1 MYETFMMLSA
11 DTISPIRDFTG
22 EDFMKFANINNSIL
36 RRRLIITLAFAV
48 IAAIAGGISFSMMRA
63 RVPDMHIIFFL
74 LLGSSVLLLI
84 FLSLWTLGAA
94 DRFARLAK
102 ILRRCYIIFLVA
114 GFSVFLVFQGL
125 IISAARTQEA
135 DVDAIIV
142 LGAGLRR
149 DDSPSIIL
157 RGRLDAAIAY
167 LETRENVPVI
177 VSGGLGEGQS
187 ISEAEAM
194 FRYLRTMGVDENLIW
209 REDAS
214 TNTYENIAFSRQLMK
229 DRGMDVD
236 NMTVAI
242 VSSEFHLY
250 RATLI
255 AENAGLDAVGVAA
268 ATPSSRLRVL
278 YFFREAFA
286 LASEMFL

>member
-1 MYETFMMLSA
+1 
-11 DTISPIRDFTG
+11 
-22 EDFMKFANINNSIL
+22 MKFANINNSIL